1 MTPSSHQPAVSHDFS
16 AAFERMCNFVAI
28 AQTKDPSET
37 RRELILQCFVILPDE
52 QFKSA
57 REIVEA
63 IDTLFGLQLELSDV
77 EDDIDHLIEEGYLS
91 QGANAHYRLDEQK
104 RTVMQDSLDATNEL
118 EERVRNQWF
127 AELAH
132 LHPQLPHQSMW
143 DALRRYLAFS
153 FRRHGLQAVTYLDP
167 KHTVSEESLNGL
179 NSLLKKAVEQTKH
192 IEPEARVDAADAI
205 SDFLAAVGEYPDR
218 VTYIAQLADGTFNYF
233 SLTVDPEVAQQFREN
248 LERLVLFLDTN
259 FLFGV
264 LDLHA
269 NSFVEVSIQI
279 LEAVT
284 KHKLPFTLRYHAATR
299 EEFEG
304 AIQFHGDKL
313 RSKSWSQAI
322 SRAATR
328 NRRTLSGIELKY
340 HSRNA
345 ESPIDVDSFLKP
357 YEHFDVLLKD
367 RGIDIYRATNDDRR
381 QSRADLLAYY
391 SDFLAS
397 RRKDKPTSLI
407 DHDVT
412 VVDTVLELRERASS
426 TVKSG
431 ALLLTCDYT
440 LYRFDQ
446 EMSRRTGRKGCV
458 LLPNVFMQM
467 LRPFIPSSADFDR
480 SFAETFAIPEF
491 RIIGSGAAR
500 ATSRLM
506 GILASY
512 REVREETAVKLL
524 SNDLLLD
531 RLEPIEDDAKF
542 QELVEAAIIDDN
554 NMLME
559 EKAALERQIEEEKR
573 QRLQEQNERLREREV
588 AAHRLEQEQRQKREA
603 LETAER
609 ERLERDATSKQLEQV
624 QEARRVADEEKRKL
638 EAEKDDLAKQLSK
651 QRERYGN
658 AFWLGTSVLL
668 GVATFILLQNIRVEL
683 LDELT
688 NPFVSRGLIGVS
700 VFCLVLG
707 TVRPKWRSA
716 LWGIGVVSIA
726 LLFLDRLLSV

>member
-1 MTPSSHQPAVSHDFS
+1 MTPSSHQPAVSHNFS

-28 AQTKDPSET
+28 AQTKDGSET

-52 QFKSA
+52 RFKGA
-57 REIVEA
+57 EEIVEA
-63 IDTLFGLQLELSDV
+63 IDTLFGLKLELSDV
-77 EDDIDHLIEEGYLS
+77 VDDLDHLVEDGFLT
-91 QGANAHYRLDEQK
+91 QAANASYTLDEQK
-104 RTVMQDSLDATNEL
+104 RIVMHESLNATNEL

-127 AELAH
+127 AELDH
-132 LHPQLPHQSMW
+132 SHPQLPHRPMW
-143 DALRRYLAFS
+143 DALRLYLAFS
-153 FRRHGLQAVTYLDP
+153 FRRHGLQAITYLDP
-167 KHTVSEESLNGL
+167 KHSVSEESLNGL
-179 NSLLKKAVEQTKH
+179 NSLLRKAIEQTRH
-192 IEPEARVDAADAI
+192 IESGHRVDATDAI

-248 LERLVLFLDTN
+248 LERLVLFFDTN

-284 KHKLPFTLRYHAATR
+284 KHKLPFSLRYHAATR

-313 RSKSWSQAI
+313 RSKTWPQAI
-322 SRAATR
+322 SRAAAR
-328 NRRTLSGIELKY
+328 NRRALSGIEIKY
-340 HSRNA
+340 HTRNA
-345 ESPIDVDSFLKP
+345 ERPIDVESFLKP

-367 RGIDIYRATNDDRR
+367 RGIDIYRAINDDRQ
-381 QSRADLLAYY
+381 QSRADLLADY

-397 RRKDKPTSLI
+397 RHKDKPISLI

-412 VVDTVLELRERASS
+412 VVDTVLELRERSSS

-440 LYRFDQ
+440 LYKFDQ
-446 EMSRRTGRKGCV
+446 EVSRRTGRKGCV

-491 RIIGSGAAR
+491 RIIGSGAAK
-500 ATSRLM
+500 AASRLM
-506 GILASY
+506 SILASY
-512 REVREETAVKLL
+512 RDVREETAVKLL

-559 EKAALERQIEEEKR
+559 EKAALEQQIDLEKR
-573 QRLQEQNERLREREV
+573 QRLQEQTDRLREQEIAV
-588 AAHRLEQEQRQKREA
+588 DRLEQEQRQKREA

-609 ERLERDATSKQLEQV
+609 ERLERNATSKQLEQ
-624 QEARRVADEEKRKL
+624 ERAARRISDEEKRKL
-638 EAEKDDLAKQLSK
+638 EAEKEKLAQQLAK
-651 QRERYGN
+651 QRERYGD
-658 AFWLGTSVLL
+658 ALWLATSILIA
-668 GVATFILLQNIRVEL
+668 VAAFILLQTISIQL

-688 NPFVSRGLIGVS
+688 NPLISRGLIGLCL
-700 VFCLVLG
+700 FCFVLG
-707 TVRPKWRSA
+707 AGRPKWRNW
-716 LWGIGVVSIA
+716 LWGAGAFTIIT
-726 LLFLDRLLSV
+726 LFVDRLL